1 MKVRNTDINS
11 HFATVP
17 VVCSYCGKSL
27 GTVEVAV
34 PTILT
39 NHEDI
44 VSHGV
49 CQDCKEKL
57 LKEDK

>member
-1 MKVRNTDINS
+1 MKARNTDIKAT
-11 HFATVP
+11 FATVP
-17 VVCSYCGKSL
+17 VVCSYCGHKL

-57 LKEDK
+57 LKEE